1 MYSTITNVSKYTVVH
16 SEQNVHALPLYMYVI
31 YIYGRETI
39 HMQFHVFQPLNA
51 ILLRRYALVMAQCN
65 WVYKVSFTLNS
76 KRTSKVKSFVG
87 LFWVAFYRDLLW
99 WFTVGSCCGV
109 FLVWWSVV
117 VICCGGLSSWSVV
130 VVCHRDQLWLSSWS
144 AVVVCHRDLL
154 YMSVALVCCDRLR
167 WSVVLLCL
175 CTV

>member
-1 MYSTITNVSKYTVVH
+1 
-16 SEQNVHALPLYMYVI
+16 MYVPVL

-76 KRTSKVKSFVG
+76 KRASKVKSFVG

-109 FLVWWSVV
+109 LLRWSVV
-117 VICCGGLSSWSVV
+117 VICCGGLSSWFVV
-130 VVCHRDQLWLSSWS
+130 YVCCVGLLWSFEVVCGVTLFVYSI
-144 AVVVCHRDLL
+144 
-154 YMSVALVCCDRLR
+154 VCCDNLLCYSVCVQYSLLW